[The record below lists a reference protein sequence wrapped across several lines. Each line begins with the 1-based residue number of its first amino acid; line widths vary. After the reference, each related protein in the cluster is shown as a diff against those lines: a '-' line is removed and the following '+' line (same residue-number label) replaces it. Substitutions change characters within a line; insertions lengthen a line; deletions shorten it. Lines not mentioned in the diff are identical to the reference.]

1 MTVNSPINGYPRAL
15 FDPNYIPPKLLHR
28 TREIKSLWNLFRSSL
43 NPDDYFNLNAYI
55 YGIHGVGKTVFARYF
70 VGLLKNKFQDNFID
84 IYLDL
89 ALKSPDEN
97 LRLLVE
103 EYSHLISQEFT
114 FLPNTQKLWS
124 YFHFLRKKVDMPLIL
139 ILDNVNMANQTLYE
153 KIIRYSKDLKFSII
167 TTSQIPFSDCRK
179 NSELFAQY
187 LDFSLPLEM
196 YSSSALLDILTQRI
210 SLAFPSNLETN
221 LTKYI
226 VDIVTE
232 FDLYRPSTCINLL
245 KDIYQHL
252 IHGRDITPS
261 MIRDSSMDLVEF
273 PYHEDLKCLLDF
285 DESPIDLFYLPLLEK
300 LAIYFNESSN
310 IYINSKELT
319 QLYRVSCDELELP
332 YNQNQFQKFLEKL
345 LLNGFLY
352 ASKFKSNSEYSFFM
366 IIDPNLLLEY
376 LEIKF

>member
-1 MTVNSPINGYPRAL
+1 
-15 FDPNYIPPKLLHR
+15 
-28 TREIKSLWNLFRSSL
+28 
-43 NPDDYFNLNAYI
+43 
-55 YGIHGVGKTVFARYF
+55 
-70 VGLLKNKFQDNFID
+70 
-84 IYLDL
+84 
-89 ALKSPDEN
+89 
-97 LRLLVE
+97 
-103 EYSHLISQEFT
+103 
-114 FLPNTQKLWS
+114 
-124 YFHFLRKKVDMPLIL
+124 
-139 ILDNVNMANQTLYE
+139 
-153 KIIRYSKDLKFSII
+153 
-167 TTSQIPFSDCRK
+167 
-179 NSELFAQY
+179 
-187 LDFSLPLEM
+187 
-196 YSSSALLDILTQRI
+196 
-210 SLAFPSNLETN
+210 
-221 LTKYI
+221 
-226 VDIVTE
+226 
-232 FDLYRPSTCINLL
+232 
-245 KDIYQHL
+245 
-252 IHGRDITPS
+252 